1 MFFEFFACGRISIYP
16 THHSLI
22 ASRCSRSECGRPS
35 SSSCQV
41 LRSVLEGRKMVLPSP
56 SHPFSK
62 KILFWFFGR
71 SGTRAGKILTARP
84 FKIPSG
90 HPQAY
95 ISTCLFRPLGRVLGV
110 YTWSPDDQRLPE
122 PSCVL
127 YSSVAACTSKV
138 PDGPQRFTRGARLV
152 PATKACLSK
161 VN

>member
-1 MFFEFFACGRISIYP
+1 MWPNFHLSDPPLTDRLPMLAFRVWETIVQLMS
-16 THHSLI
+16 SL
-22 ASRCSRSECGRPS
+22 AFSPRRSEDGSAVSRSPI
-35 SSSCQV
+35 
-41 LRSVLEGRKMVLPSP
+41 PP
-56 SHPFSK
+56 K
-62 KILFWFFGR
+62 KTFFGFGR
-71 SGTRAGKILTARP
+71 SGTRAGKILIRCS

-95 ISTCLFRPLGRVLGV
+95 ILTYIFRPLGRVLGV

-138 PDGPQRFTRGARLV
+138 PDGPQRSTRGARLV
-152 PATKACLSK
+152 PVTKACLSK